1 MLGKILQKVEPMI
14 LSAGEALID
23 MLPRTSPAGEPC
35 FAPYAGGAVMNTAIA
50 LARLGSPSS
59 FLTGLSSDLM
69 GDVLRDTLQ
78 ASGVNLDHAVRSDR
92 PTTLAFV
99 KLTNGHAKYVFY
111 DENTAGRMMT
121 IAEMPALPDTIKA
134 YFTGGIWLAV
144 EPCGTTLEA
153 LMTREA
159 SSRVTM
165 IDPNVRPGFVQDRA
179 AYTARIDRMI
189 GLSDIVKLSDEDSEW
204 LYGKTDPSAILAKG
218 AKVVLVTEGSKG
230 ATAYTARGAVQVAAP
245 KITVADTVGAGDTFN
260 AGFLASL
267 DQSGLLSKAQVADLS
282 DDALR
287 TALSLGTRAA
297 AITCSR
303 PGANPPWANEL

>member
-1 MLGKILQKVEPMI
+1 MI
-14 LSAGEALID
+14 LSVGEALID

-50 LARLGSPSS
+50 LSRLGSQSA

-69 GDVLRDTLQ
+69 GDVLRDTLA
-78 ASGVNLDHAVRSDR
+78 ASNVNLDHAVQSDR

-99 KLTNGHAKYVFY
+99 KLTNGHASYFFY

-121 IAEMPALPDTIKA
+121 IVDMPALPDTIKA

-153 LMTREA
+153 LLTREA
-159 SSRVTM
+159 ATRVTM
-165 IDPNVRPGFVQDRA
+165 IDPNVRPTCVQDRA

-189 GLSDIVKLSDEDSEW
+189 GLSDIVKLSDEDSAW
-204 LYGKTDPSAILAKG
+204 LYGKTDPQALLAKG
-218 AKVVLVTEGSKG
+218 AKVVLVTEGAKG
-230 ATAYTARGAVQVAAP
+230 ATAYTARGSVQVAAP
-245 KITVADTVGAGDTFN
+245 TIIVADTVGAGDTFN

-267 DQSGLLSKAQVADLS
+267 DRGGLLSKAAVANLS

-287 TALSLGTRAA
+287 DALSLGTRAA

-303 PGANPPWANEL
+303 PGANPPWAKEL

>member
-1 MLGKILQKVEPMI
+1 MI
-14 LSAGEALID
+14 LSVGEALID

-50 LARLGSPSS
+50 LGRLGSASS

-78 ASGVNLDHAVRSDR
+78 ASGVTLDHAVRSDR

-99 KLTNGHAKYVFY
+99 KLTNGHASYFFY

-121 IAEMPALPDTIKA
+121 PADMPVLPNTIKA

-144 EPCGTTLEA
+144 EPCGTALEA

-159 SSRVTM
+159 PARVTM
-165 IDPNVRPGFVQDRA
+165 IDPNVRPSFVRDRA

-189 GLSDIVKLSDEDSEW
+189 GLADIVKLSDEDSEW
-204 LYGKTDPSAILAKG
+204 LYGKTDPQALLAKG
-218 AKVVLVTEGSKG
+218 PKVVLVTEGAKG
-230 ATAYTARGAVQVAAP
+230 ATAYTARGSVQVAAP

-267 DQSGLLSKAQVADLS
+267 DRDGLLSKPQVANLS

-287 TALSLGTRAA
+287 NALSLGTRAA

>member
-1 MLGKILQKVEPMI
+1 MI
-14 LSAGEALID
+14 LSVGEALID

-35 FAPYAGGAVMNTAIA
+35 FAPFAGGAVMNTAIA
-50 LARLGSPSS
+50 LGRLGSASA
-59 FLTGLSSDLM
+59 FLTGLSTDLM

-78 ASGVNLDHAVRSDR
+78 ASNVNLDHAVQSDR

-99 KLTNGHAKYVFY
+99 KLTNGHASYFFY

-121 IAEMPALPDTIKA
+121 SADMPALPDTIKA

-144 EPCGTTLEA
+144 EPCGTALEA
-153 LMTREA
+153 LLAREA
-159 SSRVTM
+159 GTRVTM
-165 IDPNVRPGFVQDRA
+165 IDPNVRPTFVRDRT

-189 GLSDIVKLSDEDSEW
+189 GLSDIVKLSDEDSDW
-204 LYGKTDPSAILAKG
+204 LYGKTDPQAILAKS
-218 AKVVLVTEGSKG
+218 AKVVLVTEGAKG
-230 ATAYTARGAVQVAAP
+230 ATAYTARGSVHVSAP
-245 KITVADTVGAGDTFN
+245 KIEVADTVGAGDTFN

-267 DQSGLLSKAQVADLS
+267 DRDGLLSKAQVADLS

-287 TALSLGTRAA
+287 AALSLGTRAA

-303 PGANPPWANEL
+303 PGANPPWAHEL

>member
-1 MLGKILQKVEPMI
+1 MI
-14 LSAGEALID
+14 LSVGEALID

-35 FAPYAGGAVMNTAIA
+35 FAPFAGGAVMNTAIA
-50 LARLGSPSS
+50 LGRLGSASA
-59 FLTGLSSDLM
+59 FLTGLSTDLM
-69 GDVLRDTLQ
+69 GDILRDTLH
-78 ASGVNLDHAVRSDR
+78 ASNVNLDHAVQSDR

-99 KLTNGHAKYVFY
+99 KLTNGHASYFFY

-121 IAEMPALPDTIKA
+121 SADMPALPDTIKA

-144 EPCGTTLEA
+144 EPCGTALEA
-153 LMTREA
+153 LLAREA
-159 SSRVTM
+159 GTRVTM
-165 IDPNVRPGFVQDRA
+165 IDPNVRPTFVRDRS

-189 GLSDIVKLSDEDSEW
+189 GLSDIVKLSDEDSDW
-204 LYGKTDPSAILAKG
+204 LYGKTDPQAILAKG

-230 ATAYTARGAVQVAAP
+230 ATAYTARGSVHVSAP

-267 DQSGLLSKAQVADLS
+267 DRDGLLSKAAVASLS

-287 TALSLGTRAA
+287 AALSLGTRAA

-303 PGANPPWANEL
+303 PGANPPWAHEL

>member
-1 MLGKILQKVEPMI
+1 MI
-14 LSAGEALID
+14 LSVGEALID

-50 LARLGSPSS
+50 LGRLGSASS

-69 GDVLRDTLQ
+69 GDVLCETLK
-78 ASGVNLDHAVRSDR
+78 ASNVNLDLAVRSDR

-99 KLTNGHAKYVFY
+99 KLTNGAASYFFY

-121 IAEMPALPDTIKA
+121 PADMPTLPDSINA

-144 EPCGTTLEA
+144 EPCGTALEA

-159 SSRVTM
+159 GSRVTM
-165 IDPNVRPGFVQDRA
+165 IDPNVRPSFVRDRP

-189 GLSDIVKLSDEDSEW
+189 GLSDIVKLSDEDAEW
-204 LYGKTDPSAILAKG
+204 LYGTTDPQAILAKG

-230 ATAYTARGAVQVAAP
+230 ATAYTARGHVQVAAP
-245 KITVADTVGAGDTFN
+245 AITVVDTVGAGDTFN

-267 DQSGLLSKAQVADLS
+267 DRDGLLTKAQVASLS

-287 TALSLGTRAA
+287 NALSLGTRAA

-303 PGANPPWANEL
+303 AGANPPWADEL

>member
-1 MLGKILQKVEPMI
+1 MLGKIRPKDKSMI
-14 LSAGEALID
+14 LSVGEALID
-23 MLPRTSPAGEPC
+23 MLPRTSPAGEAC

-50 LARLGSPSS
+50 LARLGSASS

-69 GDVLRDTLQ
+69 GDVLRETLT
-78 ASGVNLDHAVRSDR
+78 ASNVLLDHAVRSDR

-121 IAEMPALPDTIKA
+121 MAEMPVLPDSIRA

-153 LMTREA
+153 LLTREA
-159 SSRVTM
+159 GNRVTM
-165 IDPNVRPGFVQDRA
+165 IDPNVRPTFVQDRT

-204 LYGKTDPSAILAKG
+204 LYGKTDPQAILAKG
-218 AKVVLVTEGSKG
+218 SKVVLVTEGSKG
-230 ATAYTARGAVQVAAP
+230 ATAYTARGSVQVAAP

-267 DQSGLLSKAQVADLS
+267 DQANLLSKAAVAALS

-303 PGANPPWANEL
+303 PGANPPWAHEL

>member
-1 MLGKILQKVEPMI
+1 MI
-14 LSAGEALID
+14 LSVGEALID

-35 FAPYAGGAVMNTAIA
+35 FAPFAGGAVMNTAIA
-50 LARLGSPSS
+50 LGRLGSASA
-59 FLTGLSSDLM
+59 FLTGLSTDLM
-69 GDVLRDTLQ
+69 GDILRDTLH
-78 ASGVNLDHAVRSDR
+78 ASNVNLDHAVQSDR

-99 KLTNGHAKYVFY
+99 KLTNGHASYFFY

-121 IAEMPALPDTIKA
+121 SADMPALPATIKA

-144 EPCGTTLEA
+144 EPCGTALEA
-153 LMTREA
+153 LLAREA
-159 SSRVTM
+159 GTRVTM
-165 IDPNVRPGFVQDRA
+165 IDPNVRPTFVRDRS

-189 GLSDIVKLSDEDSEW
+189 GLSDIVKLSDEDSDW
-204 LYGKTDPSAILAKG
+204 LYGKTDPQAILAKG

-230 ATAYTARGAVQVAAP
+230 ATAYTARGSVHVSAP

-267 DQSGLLSKAQVADLS
+267 DRDGLLSKAAVASLS
-282 DDALR
+282 DAALR
-287 TALSLGTRAA
+287 AALSLGTRAA

-303 PGANPPWANEL
+303 PGANPPWAHEL

>member
-1 MLGKILQKVEPMI
+1 MI
-14 LSAGEALID
+14 LSVGEALID
-23 MLPRTSPAGEPC
+23 MLPRISPAGEAC

-50 LARLGSPSS
+50 LARLGSASS
-59 FLTGLSSDLM
+59 FLTGLSTDLM
-69 GDVLRDTLQ
+69 GDVLRDTLK
-78 ASGVNLDHAVRSDR
+78 ASNVNLDHAVQSDR

-99 KLTNGHAKYVFY
+99 KLTHGHASYFFY

-121 IAEMPALPDTIKA
+121 PADMPTLPTTIKA

-144 EPCGTTLEA
+144 EPCGTALEA

-159 SSRVTM
+159 AARVTM
-165 IDPNVRPGFVQDRA
+165 IDPNVRPGFVRDRA

-204 LYGKTDPSAILAKG
+204 LYGRTDPQALLARG

-230 ATAYTARGAVQVAAP
+230 ATAYTVRGSVHVAAP

-260 AGFLASL
+260 AGFLAAL
-267 DQSGLLSKAQVADLS
+267 DRDGLLSKAQVASLS

-287 TALSLGTRAA
+287 AALLLGTHAA

-303 PGANPPWANEL
+303 PGANPPWADEL

>member
-1 MLGKILQKVEPMI
+1 MI
-14 LSAGEALID
+14 LSCGEALID
-23 MLPRTSPAGEPC
+23 MLPRRSTDGEAC

-50 LARLGSPSS
+50 LARLGSPSA

-69 GDVLRDTLQ
+69 GDVLRDTLL
-78 ASGVNLDHAVRSDR
+78 ASGVNLDFAVRSDR

-99 KLTNGHAKYVFY
+99 KLTNGHASYFFY

-121 IAEMPALPDTIKA
+121 PDDMPGLPPSIKA

-144 EPCGTTLEA
+144 EPCGTALEA
-153 LMTREA
+153 LLTREA
-159 SSRVTM
+159 GARVTM
-165 IDPNVRPGFVQDRA
+165 IDPNVRPGFVRDRA

-204 LYGKTDPSAILAKG
+204 LYGRTDPDALLAKG

-230 ATAYTARGAVQVAAP
+230 ATAHTARGSVQVAAP

-267 DQSGLLSKAQVADLS
+267 DRDGLLTKAQVAALPE
-282 DDALR
+282 DALR
-287 TALSLGTRAA
+287 AALTLGTRAA

-303 PGANPPWANEL
+303 PGANPPWAHEL

>member
-1 MLGKILQKVEPMI
+1 MI
-14 LSAGEALID
+14 LSVGEALID

-35 FAPYAGGAVMNTAIA
+35 FAPFAGGAVMNTAIA
-50 LARLGSPSS
+50 LGRLGSASA
-59 FLTGLSSDLM
+59 FLTGLSTDLM
-69 GDVLRDTLQ
+69 GDILRDTLH
-78 ASGVNLDHAVRSDR
+78 ASNVNLDHAVQSDR

-99 KLTNGHAKYVFY
+99 KLTNGHASYFFY

-121 IAEMPALPDTIKA
+121 SADMPALPATIKA

-144 EPCGTTLEA
+144 EPCGTALEA
-153 LMTREA
+153 LLAREA
-159 SSRVTM
+159 GTRVTM
-165 IDPNVRPGFVQDRA
+165 IDPNVRPTFVRDRS

-189 GLSDIVKLSDEDSEW
+189 GLSDIVKLSDEDSDW
-204 LYGKTDPSAILAKG
+204 LYGKTDPQAILAKG

-230 ATAYTARGAVQVAAP
+230 ATAYTARGSVHVSAP

-267 DQSGLLSKAQVADLS
+267 DRDGLLSKAAVASLS

-287 TALSLGTRAA
+287 AALSLGTRAA

-303 PGANPPWANEL
+303 PGANPPWAHEL